1 MLDSHPHPPSRPQLL
16 KLGAPL
22 FIPDL
27 SSRFLLWDSDM
38 IALRPLNLSDE
49 SGRVRRHT
57 GGSRSRSYDKAY
69 ARLTGAH
76 LRRAKDGS
84 SFVAHHMVVEG
95 ATMKAMLA
103 VFASSQPAKCADPGG
118 AGGARATAMPR
129 WAAAVLCALD
139 GDHLHTGFS
148 EYASYASF
156 FAESLGPGASGQVAV
171 VPAGAWTRHPFNWRT
186 SVVFSRLWHPSG
198 LCCPTRALLA
208 NAAAKNPRWEFTG
221 FEVGHHARLCS
232 YDRRTHSHHGYG
244 HNHSSRV
251 SHTVTATAG
260 EL

>member
-1 MLDSHPHPPSRPQLL
+1 ML
-16 KLGAPL
+16 
-22 FIPDL
+22 
-27 SSRFLLWDSDM
+27 
-38 IALRPLNLSDE
+38 ALRPLNLTDGA
-49 SGRVRRHT
+49 GRVRRHT
-57 GGSRSRSYDKAY
+57 GGSRSSSYDKAY

-84 SFVAHHMVVEG
+84 SFVTHHMVVET
-95 ATMKAMLA
+95 ATLRAMLA
-103 VFASSQPAKCADPGG
+103 VFAASQPAKCADPGG
-118 AGGARATAMPR
+118 AGGPRAAAMPR
-129 WAAAVLCALD
+129 WAAAILCSLD
-139 GDHLHTGFS
+139 ADHLHTGFS